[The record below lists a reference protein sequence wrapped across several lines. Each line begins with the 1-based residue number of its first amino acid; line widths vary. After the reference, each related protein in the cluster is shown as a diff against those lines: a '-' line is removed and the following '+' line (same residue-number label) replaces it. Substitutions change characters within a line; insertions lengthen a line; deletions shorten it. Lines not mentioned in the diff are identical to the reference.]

1 MRTLVVLRGAPG
13 SGKSTWVEKWGLKPY
28 TLCADTI
35 RELFESPVMDDEHGI
50 MQISQKN
57 DKEVWKLMFDLLE
70 QRMVRGGMC
79 VVDATHSRPKDFS
92 KYKGLVEK

>member
-35 RELFESPVMDDEHGI
+35 RELFESPVMDDERGI
-50 MQISQKN
+50 MQVSQKN
-57 DKEVWKLMFDLLE
+57 DRDVWRLLFDLLE
-70 QRMVRGGMC
+70 QRMVPRGIVHC
-79 VVDATHSRPKDFS
+79 RRHPFTPE
-92 KYKGLVEK
+92 GLQQVQGAG